1 MKGEPMRRFT
11 ALWLVAVVSGGI
23 AHLSGSAVAAQV
35 PAYGDSVTGTGTVVL
50 VVTLPEFTGTLV
62 SSFAL
67 DAHSG
72 PSGEDPSGT
81 VSFPEVGIVDS
92 PITCLDVR
100 RVTFFGGSFL
110 QATMNFPALGQ
121 VTMQIS
127 DGGVP
132 DMPDDVVVSQI
143 FSPRAA
149 TDCSPL
155 AFSDTNV
162 RGQVTSGDVVFVDV
176 PPLPTSKDQCKD
188 DGWRNFGSFFR
199 SQGDCVA
206 FVERRG

>member
-1 MKGEPMRRFT
+1 
-11 ALWLVAVVSGGI
+11 
-23 AHLSGSAVAAQV
+23 
-35 PAYGDSVTGTGTVVL
+35 
-50 VVTLPEFTGTLV
+50 
-62 SSFAL
+62 
-67 DAHSG
+67 
-72 PSGEDPSGT
+72 
-81 VSFPEVGIVDS
+81 
-92 PITCLDVR
+92 
-100 RVTFFGGSFL
+100 
-110 QATMNFPALGQ
+110 
-121 VTMQIS
+121 MQIS

-155 AFSDTNV
+155 SFSDTNV

-188 DGWRNFGSFFR
+188 GGWRDFGSFFR

-206 FVERRG
+206 FVETRG

>member
-1 MKGEPMRRFT
+1 MRRFT

-23 AHLSGSAVAAQV
+23 VHLSGSAVAA
-35 PAYGDSVTGTGTVVL
+35 PAYGDSVTGTGTVQL

-62 SSFAL
+62 SSFEL

-92 PITCLDVR
+92 PITCLAVR

-155 AFSDTNV
+155 SFSDTNV

-188 DGWRNFGSFFR
+188 GGWRDFGSFFN

-206 FVERRG
+206 FVETRR

>member
-1 MKGEPMRRFT
+1 MKLLT
-11 ALWLVAVVSGGI
+11 ALGLVAVVSAGI
-23 AHLSGSAVAAQV
+23 VQPSERAVAA
-35 PAYGDSVTGTGTVVL
+35 PAYGDSVTGTGTAEL
-50 VVTLPEFTGTLV
+50 VVTLPDFTGTV
-62 SSFAL
+62 ISSFEL

-92 PITCLDVR
+92 PITCLAVR

-132 DMPDDVVVSQI
+132 DQPVDVVVSQI

-155 AFSDTNV
+155 SFSDTNV

-176 PPLPTSKDQCKD
+176 PPLPISKDQCKD
-188 DGWRNFGSFFR
+188 GGWRDFGSFFS

-206 FVERRG
+206 FVQTRG

>member
-1 MKGEPMRRFT
+1 MRRFT
-11 ALWLVAVVSGGI
+11 ARWLVAVVSGGI
-23 AHLSGSAVAAQV
+23 VQLSGSAVAA
-35 PAYGDSVTGTGTVVL
+35 PAPPYGDSVTGTGTVRL

-62 SSFAL
+62 SSFEL

-100 RVTFFGGSFL
+100 RVTYYGGSFL

-132 DMPDDVVVSQI
+132 DMPLDVVVSQI

-155 AFSDTNV
+155 SFSDTNV
-162 RGQVTSGDVVFVDV
+162 RGYVNSGDVVFVDV
-176 PPLPTSKDQCKD
+176 PPPPVSKDQCKD
-188 DGWRNFGSFFR
+188 GGWQDFGLFFS

-206 FVERRG
+206 FVQTRG

>member
-1 MKGEPMRRFT
+1 MRRFT
-11 ALWLVAVVSGGI
+11 ALWLVALVSGGI
-23 AHLSGSAVAAQV
+23 VQLSGSAVAAPA

-50 VVTLPEFTGTLV
+50 VVTLPDFTGTFI
-62 SSFAL
+62 SSFEL

-92 PITCLDVR
+92 PITCLEVR

-121 VTMQIS
+121 TTMQIS
-127 DGGVP
+127 DGGKP

-143 FSPRAA
+143 ASPRAA
-149 TDCSPL
+149 TDCSPSRS
-155 AFSDTNV
+155 AT
-162 RGQVTSGDVVFVDV
+162 
-176 PPLPTSKDQCKD
+176 PT
-188 DGWRNFGSFFR
+188 
-199 SQGDCVA
+199 
-206 FVERRG
+206 

>member
-1 MKGEPMRRFT
+1 MRRVT

-23 AHLSGSAVAAQV
+23 VQMSGSAVAA
-35 PAYGDSVTGTGTVVL
+35 PAYGDSVTGTGTVEL

-62 SSFAL
+62 SSFEL
-67 DAHSG
+67 DAHTG

-92 PITCLDVR
+92 PITCLVVR

-127 DGGVP
+127 DGGESQ
-132 DMPDDVVVSQI
+132 DMPDDIVESQI
-143 FSPRAA
+143 ASPRAA
-149 TDCSPL
+149 TDCAPL

-162 RGQVTSGDVVFVDV
+162 RGRVTSGDVVFVDV
-176 PPLPTSKDQCKD
+176 PPLPTSKHQCKD
-188 DGWRNFGSFFR
+188 GGWRTFGSFFG

-206 FVERRG
+206 FVETRRW

>member
-23 AHLSGSAVAAQV
+23 VQQAGSAGAA
-35 PAYGDSVTGTGTVVL
+35 PAYGDSVTGTGTVEL

-62 SSFAL
+62 SSFEL

-92 PITCLDVR
+92 PITCLVVR

-127 DGGVP
+127 DGGESQ
-132 DMPDDVVVSQI
+132 DMPDDIVESQI
-143 FSPRAA
+143 ASPRAA
-149 TDCSPL
+149 TRRPPL
-155 AFSDTNV
+155 AFSHTTV
-162 RGQVTSGDVVFVDV
+162 RGRVTSGDVVFVDV
-176 PPLPTSKDQCKD
+176 PPLPTSKHQCKD
-188 DGWRNFGSFFR
+188 GGWRTFGSFFG
-199 SQGDCVA
+199 SQGA
-206 FVERRG
+206 SL

>member
-1 MKGEPMRRFT
+1 MRRFT
-11 ALWLVAVVSGGI
+11 TLWLVALVSGGI
-23 AHLSGSAVAAQV
+23 VQLSGSAVAAPT
-35 PAYGDSVTGTGTVVL
+35 PAYGDSVTGTGTVML
-50 VVTLPEFTGTLV
+50 FVTLPEFTGTLI
-62 SSFAL
+62 SSFDL

-92 PITCLDVR
+92 PITCLEVR

-110 QATMNFPALGQ
+110 QATMNFPAFGQ

-132 DMPDDVVVSQI
+132 DQPVDVVVSQI
-143 FSPRAA
+143 ASPRAA

-155 AFSDTNV
+155 AFGDTNV
-162 RGQVTSGDVVFVDV
+162 RGGVTSGDVVFVDV
-176 PPLPTSKDQCKD
+176 PPAPISKDQCKD
-188 DGWRNFGSFFR
+188 GGWQNFGSFFS

>member
-1 MKGEPMRRFT
+1 MRRFT

-23 AHLSGSAVAAQV
+23 VQLSGSAVAAQV
-35 PAYGDSVTGTGTVVL
+35 PAYGDSVTGTGTVRL
-50 VVTLPEFTGTLV
+50 VVTLPEFTGTVV
-62 SSFAL
+62 SSFEL

-100 RVTFFGGSFL
+100 RVTVSAGSFL

-121 VTMQIS
+121 VTMQLS

-132 DMPDDVVVSQI
+132 DQPVDIVVSQI

-162 RGQVTSGDVVFVDV
+162 IGHVTSGDVVFVDV

-188 DGWRNFGSFFR
+188 DGWRDFGSFFR

-206 FVERRG
+206 FVVTRG

>member
-1 MKGEPMRRFT
+1 VRRFT
-11 ALWLVAVVSGGI
+11 ALWLVAVVSGGLVQ
-23 AHLSGSAVAAQV
+23 LSGSAAAA
-35 PAYGDSVTGTGTVVL
+35 PPYGDSVTGTGTVQL
-50 VVTLPEFTGTLV
+50 VVTLPEFTGTLI
-62 SSFAL
+62 SSFEL

-92 PITCLDVR
+92 PITCLAVR

-155 AFSDTNV
+155 SFSDTNV

-188 DGWRNFGSFFR
+188 GGWRDFGSFFR

-206 FVERRG
+206 FVETRG